1 MLGACFQNQDRR
13 GINQIISIVYHF
25 QALLGGA
32 FTCALL
38 LTALAHLVN
47 LKISAFTCARLSTT
61 VAHLLN
67 LKFSAFT
74 CARLSTTLAHLLNL
88 KFPAF
93 TCARLSDTLAH
104 VVNLQIDYSLPA
116 ANTRS
121 SPTRA
126 GRAVCVCK
134 QSRPA
139 GSAVCLQSMGHSA
152 GDGWHSFHFHP
163 PLHRAGSPLGLVP
176 AILGLGRRS
185 VV

>member
-1 MLGACFQNQDRR
+1 M
-13 GINQIISIVYHF
+13 YHF

-38 LTALAHLVN
+38 LIALAHLVN
-47 LKISAFTCARLSTT
+47 LKFSAFTCARLSPTL
-61 VAHLLN
+61 AHLLN

-74 CARLSTTLAHLLNL
+74 CARLSA
-88 KFPAF
+88 
-93 TCARLSDTLAH
+93 TLAH
-104 VVNLQIDYSLPA
+104 VVNLQIGYSLPA

-134 QSRPA
+134 QSRAA

-152 GDGWHSFHFHP
+152 GDGWHSFHFHH

>member
-47 LKISAFTCARLSTT
+47 LKI
-61 VAHLLN
+61 
-67 LKFSAFT
+67 SAFT

-126 GRAVCVCK
+126 GRAVCVCE